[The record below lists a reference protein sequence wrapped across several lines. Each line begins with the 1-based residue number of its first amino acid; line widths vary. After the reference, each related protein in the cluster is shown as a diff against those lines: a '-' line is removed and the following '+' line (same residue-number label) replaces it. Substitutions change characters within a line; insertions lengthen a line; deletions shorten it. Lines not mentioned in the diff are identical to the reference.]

1 MVEASV
7 KFSFTQGFE
16 PGMPAQVSGIITT
29 TPLKVTRRGMNNFKL
44 FLPDCL

>member
-16 PGMPAQVSGIITT
+16 PGMAAQVSSIITT
-29 TPLKVTRRGMNNFKL
+29 TPLKVTKKGMKIF
-44 FLPDCL
+44 

>member
-16 PGMPAQVSGIITT
+16 PGMPAQVSSIITT
-29 TPLKVTRRGMNNFKL
+29 TPLKGTRKGMKIFKL

>member
-29 TPLKVTRRGMNNFKL
+29 TPLKVTRKGMKL
-44 FLPDCL
+44 LTIFA